1 MEAVHKLNR
10 EKGVTIILITH
21 YMEEVVDADYVYVM
35 DQGKVVMEGNP
46 RGIFS
51 QVDVLQEHRL
61 DVPQITLLAHEL
73 KEEGLPIPEGILTRA
88 ELIDAIAKIR

>member
-1 MEAVHKLNR
+1 M
-10 EKGVTIILITH
+10 
-21 YMEEVVDADYVYVM
+21 
-35 DQGKVVMEGNP
+35 
-46 RGIFS
+46 
-51 QVDVLQEHRL
+51 DVLQEHRL

>member
-1 MEAVHKLNR
+1 M
-10 EKGVTIILITH
+10 
-21 YMEEVVDADYVYVM
+21 VDADYVYVM